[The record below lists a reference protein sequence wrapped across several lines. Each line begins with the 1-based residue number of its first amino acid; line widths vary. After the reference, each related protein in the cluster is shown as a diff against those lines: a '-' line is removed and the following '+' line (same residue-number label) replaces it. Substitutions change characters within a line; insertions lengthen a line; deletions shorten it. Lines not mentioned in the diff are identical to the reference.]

1 MTTPATVPRDSL
13 TDSAFLL
20 SDLAYA
26 TIAPNVLVLETT
38 EGEQAMGVHIN
49 GVEVSAPRI
58 PTSMPSHASASL
70 SQQQQ
75 QQHQDEAAVDN
86 MLVAMFPNP
95 PPQSLT
101 TTSLMNVDDV
111 GHNNE
116 YVLSTGGQVATG
128 HQQSA
133 NEPRSQPA
141 TPDNGEGPSGSGVQG
156 VRRTMRVKLDL
167 KVTTSTKRI
176 D

>member
-1 MTTPATVPRDSL
+1 
-13 TDSAFLL
+13 
-20 SDLAYA
+20 
-26 TIAPNVLVLETT
+26 
-38 EGEQAMGVHIN
+38 MGVLIN
-49 GVEVSAPRI
+49 GVEVSAPQI

-75 QQHQDEAAVDN
+75 QQQQDEAAVDN

-95 PPQSLT
+95 PPQCLT
-101 TTSLMNVDDV
+101 TTNLMNVDDV

-116 YVLSTGGQVATG
+116 YVLSSGQVTNG

-141 TPDNGEGPSGSGVQG
+141 TPDNGEGPSGAGVQG